1 MVQIVST
8 GINNLQLLGAIQV
21 GKILFQSQPELNN
34 ISLQK
39 RVLRLKDSEDL
50 PMKLLS
56 GRFVITLGSL
66 EKWMEQKNL

>member
-1 MVQIVST
+1 MVLIVSA

-34 ISLQK
+34 VSLQK

-50 PMKLLS
+50 PMKLLL
-56 GRFVITLGSL
+56 GKFVITLGSL
-66 EKWMEQKNL
+66 EKWMNQKKL